1 VDNESLCIVLYLR
14 PREHQSANPFYYEL
28 VISLLH
34 MFGILLLFVI
44 SQVHSVNDYFT

>member
-1 VDNESLCIVLYLR
+1 LPIL
-14 PREHQSANPFYYEL
+14 FYYEL

-44 SQVHSVNDYFT
+44 FPKCIE